1 MFYPKWV
8 GKCLKPIATQGMSV
22 MVLTCTW
29 LASFSLPAS
38 TASIQLFILAGQSNM
53 VGYRSNLADLPPD
66 LQQPESPVLWYDRQ
80 NQWVSLQPPTEP
92 LPFSQGVA
100 NSQGFGPEITLA
112 ATLSRHLNQP
122 IALVKYAQNGTNL
135 ETQWNPRRS
144 DSLYH
149 QMLARVEQAIA
160 ELSRLG
166 YQVEIAGF
174 FWMQGESDA
183 KSDRYMASNYAQ
195 NFTHFISRLRQDLN
209 QPQLPVIYGLI
220 PIVNQQSTTP
230 FGIFEYGDVVRKA
243 QFQVYQSVA
252 HTRIVE
258 TLYFSR
264 YPDNL
269 HFNSLGLM
277 SLGHHFGLQWLQ
289 MKCGSPCSP
298 YPVLDWAKPSGTL
311 PFEPLNL
318 TGRQCLDAGEIHSNS
333 PITAPW

>member
-8 GKCLKPIATQGMSV
+8 EKWLKLLAGKGMSV
-22 MVLTCTW
+22 MVLTNTF
-29 LASFSLPAS
+29 LASFSLPGR

-53 VGYRSNLADLPPD
+53 VGYRSNLDDLPPY
-66 LQQPESPVLWYDRQ
+66 LQEPLSQVLWYDRQ
-80 NQWVSLQPPTEP
+80 NEWVTLQAPTEP

-112 ATLSRHLNQP
+112 ATISRHLKQP

-135 ETQWNPRRS
+135 ETQWNPKLE

-149 QMLARVEQAIA
+149 QMLDRVQQAIA

-166 YQVEIAGF
+166 YSVEIAGF

-195 NFTHFISRLRQDLN
+195 NFTHFIARLRQDLN
-209 QPQLPVIYGLI
+209 QPELPVIYGLI

-230 FGIFEYGDVVRKA
+230 FGTFEYGDIVRQA
-243 QFQVYQSVA
+243 QFQVSQSVA
-252 HTRIVE
+252 HTRLVE

-264 YPDNL
+264 DADNL
-269 HFNSLGLM
+269 HFHSLGLM
-277 SLGHHFGLQWLQ
+277 SLGHHFALQWVQ
-289 MKCGSPCSP
+289 MKCGFCCFL
-298 YPVLDWAKPSGTL
+298 YPSLDWTKPSPAL
-311 PFEPLNL
+311 FFEPLNL
-318 TGRQCLDAGEIHSNS
+318 TGRQCLDSGEIHPNS

>member
-8 GKCLKPIATQGMSV
+8 GKWLKPIAAKGISLT
-22 MVLTCTW
+22 VLTSTFVI
-29 LASFSLPAS
+29 SFSLS
-38 TASIQLFILAGQSNM
+38 GRTASIQLFILAGQSNM
-53 VGYRSNLADLPPD
+53 VGYRSTMDDLPPD
-66 LQQPESPVLWYDRQ
+66 LQQLQSSVLWYDRQ
-80 NQWVSLQPPTEP
+80 DEWVTLQAPTEP

-112 ATLSRHLNQP
+112 ATISTHFNQP

-135 ETQWNPRRS
+135 ETQWNPYIEG
-144 DSLYH
+144 SLYH
-149 QMLARVEQAIA
+149 QMLDRVQQAIA
-160 ELSRLG
+160 DLSSLG

-209 QPQLPVIYGLI
+209 QPELPVIYGLI

-230 FGIFEYGDVVRKA
+230 FGTFEYGDRVREA
-243 QFQVYQSVA
+243 QIHVFQSVA
-252 HTRIVE
+252 QTRVVE

-264 YPDNL
+264 YADNL
-269 HFNSLGLM
+269 HLNSLGLM
-277 SLGHHFGLQWLQ
+277 SLGHNFGLEWLQ
-289 MKCGSPCSP
+289 MQCGSPCSRH
-298 YPVLDWAKPSGTL
+298 PVLDWTKPSTIL

-318 TGRQCLDAGEIHSNS
+318 IGRQCLNSGIIHSNS
-333 PITAPW
+333 PTVAPW

>member
-1 MFYPKWV
+1 MFYFKWV
-8 GKCLKPIATQGMSV
+8 GKCLKPIAVQGMSV
-22 MVLTCTW
+22 TVLTSTL
-29 LASFSLPAS
+29 LASFSLPAR

-53 VGYRSNLADLPPD
+53 VGSRSNLDDLPPD
-66 LQQPESPVLWYDRQ
+66 LQKPQPEVLWYDRQ
-80 NQWVSLQPPTEP
+80 NEWVTLQPPTEP
-92 LPFSQGVA
+92 LPFTQRVA
-100 NSQGFGPEITLA
+100 NSQGFGPEIALS

-135 ETQWNPRRS
+135 ETQWNS
-144 DSLYH
+144 GIEGSLYH
-149 QMLARVEQAIA
+149 QMLNRVQQAIA

-166 YQVEIAGF
+166 YEVEIAGF

-243 QFQVYQSVA
+243 QFQVYQTVA

-264 YPDNL
+264 YQDNL
-269 HFNSLGLM
+269 HFTSLGLM

-289 MKCGSPCSP
+289 IKCGSLCSP
-298 YPVLDWAKPSGTL
+298 HPALDWAKPSRSL

-318 TGRQCLDAGEIHSNS
+318 TGRQCLDAGEIHPTS

>member
-8 GKCLKPIATQGMSV
+8 GKWLKPIARKGTSM
-22 MVLTCTW
+22 MVLTSTL
-29 LASFSLPAS
+29 LASFSLPAR

-53 VGYRSNLADLPPD
+53 VGYRSNLDDLPPD
-66 LQQPESPVLWYDRQ
+66 LQQPLSRVLWYDRQ
-80 NQWVSLQPPTEP
+80 NQWVSLQAPTEP

-112 ATLSRHLNQP
+112 ATLSRHLNQQ

-135 ETQWNPRRS
+135 ETQWNPRLE

-149 QMLARVEQAIA
+149 QMLERVQQAIA

-195 NFTHFISRLRQDLN
+195 NFTHFISQLRQDLN

-220 PIVNQQSTTP
+220 PIVNQQSTSS
-230 FGIFEYGDVVRKA
+230 FGIFEYGDVVRNA

-252 HTRIVE
+252 HTGIVE

-289 MKCGSPCSP
+289 MKCGSPCSHP
-298 YPVLDWAKPSGTL
+298 PALHWTKPSTIL
-311 PFEPLNL
+311 PFEPLQI
-318 TGRQCLDAGEIHSNS
+318 TGRQCFDSGLLHLQAT
-333 PITAPW
+333 ITAPW